1 MRSYKAFDIVVA
13 SQLLEHCYAPR
24 NFLCEIHRRV
34 NAGGLLV
41 VASTYAWDAAVTPR
55 DEWLGGDESNAG
67 AGANANA
74 AEAPAQEAAS
84 ASSAVSSADAVR
96 ALLTAE
102 GRFVELAAE
111 QCDLPF
117 VVREQARKFTHGVAH
132 VMFFERQ

>member
-1 MRSYKAFDIVVA
+1 LHTSPLLHHSSRRSYKAFDIVVA
-13 SQLLEHCYAPR
+13 AQLLEHCYAPR

-55 DEWLGGDESNAG
+55 DEWLGGDEAG
-67 AGANANA
+67 AAS
-74 AEAPAQEAAS
+74 S
-84 ASSAVSSADAVR
+84 ASSASSADAVR

-102 GRFVELAAE
+102 GRFVELAGE

-117 VVREQARKFTHGVAH
+117 VVREQARKFTHGLAH

>member
-55 DEWLGGDESNAG
+55 EEWLGGDESNAS
-67 AGANANA
+67 ANANA
-74 AEAPAQEAAS
+74 SEEQAGAS
-84 ASSAVSSADAVR
+84 ASVSSADAVR

>member
-55 DEWLGGDESNAG
+55 EEWLGGDESSAS
-67 AGANANA
+67 ANANA
-74 AEAPAQEAAS
+74 SEEQAGAS
-84 ASSAVSSADAVR
+84 ASVSSADAVR

>member
-1 MRSYKAFDIVVA
+1 LCTSPFRHSSRRSYKAFDIVVA
-13 SQLLEHCYAPR
+13 AQLLEHCYAPR

-41 VASTYAWDAAVTPR
+41 VASTYAWDAAVTPPQ
-55 DEWLGGDESNAG
+55 EWLGGDEAG
-67 AGANANA
+67 
-74 AEAPAQEAAS
+74 AAS
-84 ASSAVSSADAVR
+84 ASSASSASSADAVR

-102 GRFVELAAE
+102 GRFVELAGE

-117 VVREQARKFTHGVAH
+117 VVREQARKFTHGLAH